1 MHSRK
6 TLSLALLAAT
16 TLVVAACG
24 GANRMSSP
32 PPAQNAAPVISAIG
46 DRSVMQDTPA
56 TIAFEVTDRESDA
69 ATLELTAAADGASVF
84 PADGVVT
91 GGTGVARTLTLTPLE
106 AATGTATI
114 TLTLTDPQGA
124 QAMRSFVV
132 TVAARNASM
141 RSTAL
146 TTFAKAESD
155 DVTTVNGLT
164 FEQDADDP
172 ALFEPLLGAE

>member
-1 MHSRK
+1 
-6 TLSLALLAAT
+6 
-16 TLVVAACG
+16 
-24 GANRMSSP
+24 
-32 PPAQNAAPVISAIG
+32 
-46 DRSVMQDTPA
+46 
-56 TIAFEVTDRESDA
+56 
-69 ATLELTAAADGASVF
+69 
-84 PADGVVT
+84 
-91 GGTGVARTLTLTPLE
+91 
-106 AATGTATI
+106 
-114 TLTLTDPQGA
+114 
-124 QAMRSFVV
+124 VV